1 MTKIRRIL
9 GIDPGLNHTGWG
21 IITLQGSQL
30 GFVGCGVVSVP
41 AKGQLSERILAISAG
56 IAEVIAQH
64 APSEAAI
71 EETFATPNGASTL
84 KLGQARGALVLTLAQ
99 ANLSVAEYSALHV
112 KKAITGVGRAEK
124 HQLSHMVGILLPGAR
139 EHLVGKKADASD
151 ALAIAICH
159 ANHAKF
165 S

>member
-21 IITLQGSQL
+21 IVTLQGSQL
-30 GFVGCGVVSVP
+30 GFVACGVVSVP
-41 AKGQLSERILAISAG
+41 AKGELSQRILAISTG
-56 IAEVIAQH
+56 IAEVIAQYS
-64 APSEAAI
+64 PTEAAI

-84 KLGQARGALVLTLAQ
+84 KLGQARGALILTLAQ

-124 HQLSHMVGILLPGAR
+124 HQLTHMVGILLPASKA
-139 EHLVGKKADASD
+139 EMVGKKADASD

-165 S
+165 G